1 MAIVGIQTSTKN
13 PDYTIDNFV
22 FWMPQFKK
30 FMATEDGQNYFN
42 NIYPVINGKV
52 FKSIFGPDWP
62 LAMSLAMAH
71 YITLIAQQD
80 QAPSGETLDS
90 IVGGGATRGVLTSM
104 SVGGFS
110 KSYDINKT
118 MSSEE
123 EAMFWNLTSYGAQF
137 WSLLKTKPIASIFV
151 VTSHH
156 IPGAN

>member
-1 MAIVGIQTSTKN
+1 MAIVGIQTNRTNPEYTLKN
-13 PDYTIDNFV
+13 FT
-22 FWMPQFKK
+22 FWMPQFKN
-30 FMATEDGQNYFN
+30 FMETLEGKDYFEN
-42 NIYPVINGKV
+42 LYPIVNGKI
-52 FKSIFGPDWP
+52 FKSIFGSDWY

-80 QAPSGETLDS
+80 QAPSGASLAE
-90 IVGGGATRGVLTSM
+90 IAGGGVTRGVLTGM

-123 EAMFWNLTSYGAQF
+123 EAAFWNLTSYGAQLYA
-137 WSLLKTKPIASIFV
+137 LLKTKSIASIMV
-151 VTSHH
+151 VTSNP